1 MTLLAA
7 DGEGSWY
14 FAIFLGL
21 SFLICEWRGVNQ
33 LSSKT
38 HCSAILSF
46 FFFLKLLEYSCFTM
60 LHQSQVHSELVNQL
74 CIYHFSLDS
83 FPIQAI
89 IEYRVEFPVVYN
101 RPLLI
106 IYFLY
111 SSVYMSIPVS
121 QFIPSPFPSSTHQF
135 VLSIFSISIL
145 QRRSFVPFFRFHLK
159 VISYNIC
166 LSLSH
171 FIQYSVICDRL

>member
-46 FFFLKLLEYSCFTM
+46 FFFEVIGVQLLYN
-60 LHQSQVHSELVNQL
+60 VALVSGAQ
-74 CIYHFSLDS
+74 
-83 FPIQAI
+83 
-89 IEYRVEFPVVYN
+89 
-101 RPLLI
+101 
-106 IYFLY
+106 
-111 SSVYMSIPVS
+111 
-121 QFIPSPFPSSTHQF
+121 
-135 VLSIFSISIL
+135 
-145 QRRSFVPFFRFHLK
+145 
-159 VISYNIC
+159 
-166 LSLSH
+166 
-171 FIQYSVICDRL
+171 